1 MRLAIRSIL
10 VSLLA
15 LSLSGCFLVYKLP
28 TRQGN
33 VIDQKQFDL
42 LKVGQTREQVKFL
55 LGTPIATS
63 PFRTDRWDYFGY
75 YKDPRGKV
83 STRTIS
89 LFFAG
94 DKLDRMEGVQIA
106 SNSTATGSFS
116 LASGIN
122 SISVGRD
129 GEGCCQGVDRPVL
142 LPLAGVFVVIPC
154 AIPSTMARGSSLY
167 GSSLVRMMLSQNS
180 SATRPITGRFH
191 ISRPPPVE
199 PSMQIL

>member
-1 MRLAIRSIL
+1 MRPAIRSIL

-15 LSLSGCFLVYKLP
+15 LSLSGCFFVYKLP

-63 PFRTDRWDYFGY
+63 PFRNDRWDYYGY

-89 LFFAG
+89 LYFDG
-94 DKLDRMEGVQIA
+94 DKLDRMDGVQIA
-106 SNSTATGSFS
+106 NAKKPAAAAAGDTAPAAAT
-116 LASGIN
+116 
-122 SISVGRD
+122 
-129 GEGCCQGVDRPVL
+129 EGVTPAAQD
-142 LPLAGVFVVIPC
+142 PLSKG
-154 AIPSTMARGSSLY
+154 TD
-167 GSSLVRMMLSQNS
+167 SQTNN
-180 SATRPITGRFH
+180 
-191 ISRPPPVE
+191 
-199 PSMQIL
+199 

>member
-1 MRLAIRSIL
+1 MRPAIRSIL

-33 VIDQKQFDL
+33 VIDQRQFDL

-63 PFRTDRWDYFGY
+63 PFRNDRWDYYGY

-89 LFFAG
+89 LFFSG
-94 DKLDRMEGVQIA
+94 DKLDTMEGVQIA
-106 SNSTATGSFS
+106 S
-116 LASGIN
+116 
-122 SISVGRD
+122 
-129 GEGCCQGVDRPVL
+129 
-142 LPLAGVFVVIPC
+142 AG
-154 AIPSTMARGSSLY
+154 
-167 GSSLVRMMLSQNS
+167 NK
-180 SATRPITGRFH
+180 SATPAKGDA
-191 ISRPPPVE
+191 SRDASDGVTPASEDPLSKGTDSQPTN
-199 PSMQIL
+199 

>member
-1 MRLAIRSIL
+1 MRPAIRSIL

-75 YKDPRGKV
+75 YKDPRGKL

-106 SNSTATGSFS
+106 SNSAATPASSDAQPGTPAAGTETPANQDPLSKGTENKGS
-116 LASGIN
+116 N
-122 SISVGRD
+122 
-129 GEGCCQGVDRPVL
+129 
-142 LPLAGVFVVIPC
+142 
-154 AIPSTMARGSSLY
+154 
-167 GSSLVRMMLSQNS
+167 
-180 SATRPITGRFH
+180 
-191 ISRPPPVE
+191 
-199 PSMQIL
+199 

>member
-1 MRLAIRSIL
+1 MRSIL
-10 VSLLA
+10 ASLLS

-63 PFRTDRWDYFGY
+63 PFRNDRWDYFGY

-89 LFFAG
+89 LYFAG

-106 SNSTATGSFS
+106 SNAAAAGSAATTDSAATATPDVEPETP
-116 LASGIN
+116 ASQ
-122 SISVGRD
+122 D
-129 GEGCCQGVDRPVL
+129 
-142 LPLAGVFVVIPC
+142 PLAKGTE
-154 AIPSTMARGSSLY
+154 SKGS
-167 GSSLVRMMLSQNS
+167 N
-180 SATRPITGRFH
+180 
-191 ISRPPPVE
+191 
-199 PSMQIL
+199 

>member
-1 MRLAIRSIL
+1 MRPAIRSIL

-33 VIDQKQFDL
+33 VIDQRQFDL

-63 PFRTDRWDYFGY
+63 PFRNDRWDYYGY

-89 LFFAG
+89 LFFSG
-94 DKLDRMEGVQIA
+94 DKLDTMEGVQIA
-106 SNSTATGSFS
+106 SAANK
-116 LASGIN
+116 
-122 SISVGRD
+122 
-129 GEGCCQGVDRPVL
+129 
-142 LPLAGVFVVIPC
+142 
-154 AIPSTMARGSSLY
+154 
-167 GSSLVRMMLSQNS
+167 
-180 SATRPITGRFH
+180 SATPAQGDAA
-191 ISRPPPVE
+191 
-199 PSMQIL
+199 PSASEGVTPASEDPLSKGTDSQPTN

>member
-1 MRLAIRSIL
+1 MRPAIRSIL

-63 PFRTDRWDYFGY
+63 PFRNDRWDYFGY

-106 SNSTATGSFS
+106 SNSTATTPAAETSVTPETPANQDPLSKGTETKGS
-116 LASGIN
+116 N
-122 SISVGRD
+122 
-129 GEGCCQGVDRPVL
+129 
-142 LPLAGVFVVIPC
+142 
-154 AIPSTMARGSSLY
+154 
-167 GSSLVRMMLSQNS
+167 
-180 SATRPITGRFH
+180 
-191 ISRPPPVE
+191 
-199 PSMQIL
+199 

>member
-1 MRLAIRSIL
+1 MRPAIRSIL

-63 PFRTDRWDYFGY
+63 PFRNDRWDYFGY

-94 DKLDRMEGVQIA
+94 DKLDHMEGVQIA
-106 SNSTATGSFS
+106 SNSTAAKPAADASLTPETPANQDPLSKGTETKGS
-116 LASGIN
+116 N
-122 SISVGRD
+122 
-129 GEGCCQGVDRPVL
+129 
-142 LPLAGVFVVIPC
+142 
-154 AIPSTMARGSSLY
+154 
-167 GSSLVRMMLSQNS
+167 
-180 SATRPITGRFH
+180 
-191 ISRPPPVE
+191 
-199 PSMQIL
+199 